1 MDFVAVFSFFSENI
15 ELTPQQRLAELICVA
30 ALFLLLAATLT
41 AVLTRKIKKYR
52 AEQAKQTENLDAD
65 TEK

>member
-15 ELTPQQRLAELICVA
+15 ALTPQQRLAELICVA
-30 ALFLLLAATLT
+30 VLFLLLAATL
-41 AVLTRKIKKYR
+41 AVLLTRKIKNYR
-52 AEQAKQTENLDAD
+52 AETAKQTEKTNAD